1 MIELNGGENIMGN
14 KYNTAQ
20 VAKIIGVHPNTV
32 RLYEKLELIPKPQRL
47 SNGYRVFT
55 DFHIAQFKLARTA
68 FKVEVLQSGLRKK
81 MINIIKLSAR
91 GEFQKA
97 NACTSNYIN
106 QVKIEQKNAEE
117 AIEITRK
124 LLSGIHKEE
133 KNVSLTRKQTA
144 DYLGI
149 TIDTLR
155 NWEMNGLLS
164 VKRKQNGYRVYT
176 REDIQLLKIIRS
188 LRCANYSL
196 AAILRMIS
204 AISNNSKIDIREVI
218 NTPETDEDI
227 VTVCDKLLTSLS
239 NAELNANSILRQLK
253 AMEEKFNMNPTV

>member
-1 MIELNGGENIMGN
+1 MIELNGGENVMEN
-14 KYNTAQ
+14 KYKTAQ
-20 VAKIIGVHPNTV
+20 VAKIIGIHPNTV
-32 RLYEKLELIPKPQRL
+32 RLYEKLGLIPKPQRL

-68 FKVEVLQSGLRKK
+68 LKVEVLQSGLRKK

-97 NACTSNYIN
+97 IVYTNYYIN

-117 AIEITRK
+117 AIKITRK
-124 LLSGIHKEE
+124 LLSGIQKEE
-133 KNVSLTRKQTA
+133 KDVSLTRKQTA

-164 VKRKQNGYRVYT
+164 VKRKQNGYRIYT
-176 REDIQLLKIIRS
+176 KNDIQLLKIIRS

-204 AISNNSKIDIREVI
+204 AISNNSEIDIRKVI

-239 NAELNANSILRQLK
+239 NAELNANCILRQLK

>member
-1 MIELNGGENIMGN
+1 MIELNGGGNIMRN
-14 KYNTAQ
+14 KYKTAQ

-97 NACTSNYIN
+97 IVCTSNYIN
-106 QVKIEQKNAEE
+106 QVEIEQKNAEE

-133 KNVSLTRKQTA
+133 KDVSLTRKQTA

-149 TIDTLR
+149 TMDTLR
-155 NWEMNGLLS
+155 NWEMSGLLS

-176 REDIQLLKIIRS
+176 KDDIQLLKIIRS